1 MWRGGLA
8 LLNVIIISE
17 STKVRK
23 DAFAISIF
31 RRMYCL
37 AQLFLPKHPSLTIKH
52 FSIIVN
58 IQINNY

>member
-1 MWRGGLA
+1 MWRRGLA
-8 LLNVIIISE
+8 LLTVIIISE

-23 DAFAISIF
+23 DAISIF

-37 AQLFLPKHPSLTIKH
+37 AFLFLPKHSSLTIKH
-52 FSIIVN
+52 FSIIVH